1 MATYLIPEYK
11 FDDLQKKAKQVQ
23 KKCQK
28 FGGEFKFEVIGE
40 SYKEIKDKKSKYT
53 IKYIEVDCRGVAK
66 FGNWQCVGLIDFDYV
81 GNIITPFIDIKFPD
95 KYWNTPCT
103 CDHCHTNRKRTQGYL
118 IQNLETGE
126 FAQVGKS
133 CLKDYTGIDIS
144 VAAAIAELNE
154 EAEEVSRETSAIP
167 ASKKYFAIDDILAYA
182 YNVVKHLGYCS
193 STSVYQGNSG
203 NEEDTTKFK
212 VHTILKYF
220 QGRADYMETEWVE
233 NFIAKYNV
241 DFYSEEIVETVKAIR
256 DLCKGLTDTDS
267 YSQRLKG
274 IALRDYIKLSYLGLC
289 VSMVPYYTKYLKSKS
304 TADDSL
310 KTSAHQGKV
319 GDKIEITNPAIS
331 IVSSWTN
338 GYGDIV
344 HRYQIVSN
352 DGDVYIWDT
361 AVNISETK
369 SVQKIVGKIKYH
381 SVYHEVAQTW
391 ITYGKVHYA

>member
-11 FDDLQKKAKQVQ
+11 FDGLQKKANQIQ

-28 FGGEFKFEVIGE
+28 FGCDFHFEVIGDH
-40 SYKEIKDKKSKYT
+40 YKEIKDKKSKYT
-53 IKYIEVDCRGVAK
+53 IKYIEVDCKGIAK
-66 FGNWQCVGLIDFDYV
+66 FGNWQCVGLIDFDDV
-81 GNIITPFIDIKFPD
+81 GNIITPFIDIEFPD

-144 VAAAIAELNE
+144 VAAAIAEFNE

-167 ASKKYFAIDDILAYA
+167 ASKKYFATDDILAYA

-212 VHTILKYF
+212 VLTILKYF
-220 QGRADYMETEWVE
+220 QGRANCIEIDWVE
-233 NFIAKYNV
+233 DFITKYSV
-241 DFYSEEIVETVKAIR
+241 DFYSKETTEAVKAIR

-267 YSQRLKG
+267 YAQRLRG
-274 IALRDYIKLSYLGLC
+274 IALRDYITLSYLGIC
-289 VSMVPYYTKYLKSKS
+289 VSMVPYYKNYLKSKS
-304 TADDSL
+304 ESDNPL
-310 KTSAHQGKV
+310 KTSVYQGKV
-319 GDKIEITNPAIS
+319 GDKIEIINPKVS
-331 IVSSWTN
+331 IVSSWGN
-338 GYGDIV
+338 GFGDIV
-344 HRYQIVSN
+344 HRYQIVSES
-352 DGDVYIWDT
+352 GDVYIWDT
-361 AVNISETK
+361 ATNITETRPI
-369 SVQKIVGKIKYH
+369 QKVVGKVKYH
-381 SVYHEVAQTW
+381 STYHEVAQTW
-391 ITYGKVHYA
+391 ITYGKVYYA